1 MSFPNSAGVY
11 DRIVDKSFVVNAG
24 GVVAGAIVIS
34 ADRGPTTINTVTS
47 AREFVDTYGLPDRDH
62 PSLYAGL
69 RFLNRAGIL
78 TVLRVINDAE
88 AASGTLEHDSDGNGT
103 MVPHLDIKAANE
115 GAWGNNITVSF
126 ADASAKEGTGRFTVT
141 VKEDGVEV
149 ESFVV
154 SRDTEAK
161 NGYGQNQ
168 FIEDVINGNSD
179 YITVTDYP
187 AVTAAYDMSGS
198 VSLSGGSDDTAP
210 ATSGDIVLGWDEF
223 LNVEDVPATFL
234 INAGFAVEEI
244 QVKMVAVA
252 QARKDCVAILDVP
265 QLDNDDADA
274 MVTYRDTLG
283 INSYF
288 GALYGGWLRVYDP
301 YSDREVEVPPSGDVA
316 AAAVVTIQDYEY
328 WEAPAGVRRGI
339 IPNALGVTKV
349 FSEGER
355 DLLYTNGVNPV
366 TTFAGAAAI
375 IWGQKTQQVQASALD
390 RLNVVNTVLWL
401 NQRMKEAL
409 QPFVFEPNNE
419 VTRNNVNY
427 ILTSFLDNIKQR
439 GGLYDFA
446 VDTSTTINTPQ
457 VIDNNQLLVDVY
469 IKPVRTA
476 EFIRISTIVTPSGV
490 TFDV

>member
-11 DRIVDKSFVVNAG
+11 DRIVDKSFIVNAG
-24 GVVAGAIVIS
+24 GIVAGAIVIS

-47 AREFVDTYGLPDRDH
+47 AKEFTETYGLPDRDH

-78 TVLRVINDAE
+78 TVLRVINDAV
-88 AASGTLEHDSDGNGT
+88 ASTGTLEHDSDGQGT
-103 MVPHLDIKAANE
+103 MVPHLDIAAANE
-115 GAWGNNITVSF
+115 GAWGNNVTVSF
-126 ADASAKEGTGRFTVT
+126 ADVSTKEGTGRFAVIIS
-141 VKEDGVEV
+141 EDGVEV
-149 ESFVV
+149 ERFIV

-168 FIEDVINGNSD
+168 FIEDVINGNSK
-179 YITVTDYP
+179 YITVVDYP
-187 AVTAAYDMSGS
+187 AVTAAYDFTTT
-198 VSLSGGSDDTAP
+198 VALSGGSDDTAP
-210 ATSGDIVLGWDEF
+210 ATSGDIILGWDKF
-223 LNVEDVPATFL
+223 LNVENVPATFL
-234 INAGFAVEEI
+234 INAGFAVEEV
-244 QVKMVAVA
+244 QVKMVSVA

-274 MVTYRDTLG
+274 MIAYRDTLG
-283 INSYF
+283 VNSYF

-301 YSDREVEVPPSGDVA
+301 YNDREVEVPPSGDVA
-316 AAAVVTIQDYEY
+316 AAAVVTIQDFEY

-355 DLLYTNGVNPV
+355 DLLYTNGINPV

-419 VTRNNVNY
+419 LTRNNVNF
-427 ILTSFLDNIKQR
+427 ILTSFLENIQQR
-439 GGLYDFA
+439 GGLYGFA
-446 VDTSTTINTPQ
+446 VDTSTNINTPF

-476 EFIRISTIVTPSGV
+476 EFIRISTIVSPTGV